1 MTRTPRFLAVFLIL
15 TLLLAGC
22 AAQSPAAPASTAA
35 AASAAG
41 AVASSLPSAAAS
53 AAVSSAAA
61 VSTSASEA
69 PAAQTCVL
77 TVRCDT
83 ILENRDVLNPEKAD
97 LVPEDGLLY
106 ENPAA
111 EITDGESAFDLLLR
125 ETRAAGIHLDFVKTP
140 AYNTVYVRGIGNLYE
155 FDCGDLSGW
164 TYRINGEFL
173 SVGCSLAVIHPG
185 DTVEFL
191 YTCDLGADVG
201 NVWTGE

>member
-15 TLLLAGC
+15 TLLLTGC
-22 AAQSPAAPASTAA
+22 AAQSPAPPASTTA
-35 AASAAG
+35 AASTAS
-41 AVASSLPSAAAS
+41 AVASSPSSTAGSSTTAAT
-53 AAVSSAAA
+53 
-61 VSTSASEA
+61 TSASAA
-69 PAAQTCVL
+69 PAAQTCAL
-77 TVRCDT
+77 TIRCDT

-201 NVWTGE
+201 NVWTGD

>member
-22 AAQSPAAPASTAA
+22 AARSPAAPASTAA
-35 AASAAG
+35 AASTAST
-41 AVASSLPSAAAS
+41 VASSPASTASTTSTAAS
-53 AAVSSAAA
+53 
-61 VSTSASEA
+61 TSA
-69 PAAQTCVL
+69 PAAQTCAL
-77 TVRCDT
+77 TIRCDT

-164 TYRINGEFL
+164 TYRVNGEFL
-173 SVGCSLAVIHPG
+173 SVGCSLAILHPG

>member
-1 MTRTPRFLAVFLIL
+1 MTRTHRFAA
-15 TLLLAGC
+15 LLLCLALLLTGC
-22 AAQSPAAPASTAA
+22 AAQPAAPAASTAA
-35 AASAAG
+35 EAPASA
-41 AVASSLPSAAAS
+41 SAAAS
-53 AAVSSAAA
+53 TAESAPQ
-61 VSTSASEA
+61 TT
-69 PAAQTCVL
+69 PAAPQTTPAASVCSL
-77 TVRCDT
+77 TIRCDT
-83 ILENRDVLNPEKAD
+83 ILENLDVLNPEKLD

-111 EITDGESAFDLLLR
+111 EMTDGESAFDLLLR
-125 ETRAAGIHLDFVKTP
+125 EMRTAAIHLDFVKTP
-140 AYNTVYVRGIGNLYE
+140 AYNTVYIRGIGNLYE

>member
-22 AAQSPAAPASTAA
+22 AAQSPAPPASTTA
-35 AASAAG
+35 AASTAS
-41 AVASSLPSAAAS
+41 AVASSPAS
-53 AAVSSAAA
+53 AASTTSTAA
-61 VSTSASEA
+61 STSA
-69 PAAQTCVL
+69 PAAQTCAL
-77 TVRCDT
+77 TIRCDT

>member
-1 MTRTPRFLAVFLIL
+1 MTRTHRFAA
-15 TLLLAGC
+15 LLLCLALLLTGC
-22 AAQSPAAPASTAA
+22 AAQPAAPAASTAA
-35 AASAAG
+35 EAPAPA
-41 AVASSLPSAAAS
+41 SAAAS
-53 AAVSSAAA
+53 TAESAPQ
-61 VSTSASEA
+61 TT
-69 PAAQTCVL
+69 PAAPQTTPAASVCSL
-77 TVRCDT
+77 TIRCDT
-83 ILENRDVLNPEKAD
+83 ILENLDVLNPEKLD

-111 EITDGESAFDLLLR
+111 EMTDGESAFDLLLR
-125 ETRAAGIHLDFVKTP
+125 EMRAAAIHLDFVKTP
-140 AYNTVYVRGIGNLYE
+140 AYNTVYIRGIGNLYE

>member
-1 MTRTPRFLAVFLIL
+1 MTHMRRFSAFLL
-15 TLLLAGC
+15 CFFLLFAGC
-22 AAQSPAAPASTAA
+22 AAKPAVEAASTAA
-35 AASAAG
+35 EAPTTG
-41 AVASSLPSAAAS
+41 SAAAS
-53 AAVSSAAA
+53 ASAAA
-61 VSTSASEA
+61 PQTA
-69 PAAQTCVL
+69 PAAPQTAPTATGTTSAASVCTL
-77 TVRCDT
+77 IVRCDT
-83 ILENRDVLNPEKAD
+83 ILDKLDALNPEKLD

-111 EITDGESAFDLLLR
+111 EMTDGESAFDLLLR
-125 ETRAAGIHLDFVKTP
+125 EMRAAAIHLDFVKTP
-140 AYNTVYVRGIGNLYE
+140 AYNTVYIKGIGNLYE

>member
-15 TLLLAGC
+15 TLLLTGC
-22 AAQSPAAPASTAA
+22 AAQSPAPPASTTA
-35 AASAAG
+35 AASTAS
-41 AVASSLPSAAAS
+41 AVASSPSSTAGSSTTAAT
-53 AAVSSAAA
+53 
-61 VSTSASEA
+61 TSASAA
-69 PAAQTCVL
+69 PAAQTCAL
-77 TVRCDT
+77 TIRCDT

>member
-1 MTRTPRFLAVFLIL
+1 MTRILRVLAVFLVL
-15 TLLLAGC
+15 ALVSAGC
-22 AAQSPAAPASTAA
+22 AAPASETATVTAAAATTAASAASTAA
-35 AASAAG
+35 SSASTAASAAQ
-41 AVASSLPSAAAS
+41 A
-53 AAVSSAAA
+53 
-61 VSTSASEA
+61 TSSEA
-69 PAAQTCVL
+69 PTTPAAAPTCAL
-77 TVRCDT
+77 SIRCGT
-83 ILENRDVLNPEKAD
+83 ILENLDRLDPEKSD
-97 LVPEDGLLY
+97 LVPADGVLY

-111 EITDGESAFDLLLR
+111 QITDGESAFDLLLR

-164 TYRINGEFL
+164 TYRVNGEFL
-173 SVGCSLAVIHPG
+173 SVGCSLAILHPG

>member
-1 MTRTPRFLAVFLIL
+1 MTRTHRFAA
-15 TLLLAGC
+15 LLLCLALLLTGC
-22 AAQSPAAPASTAA
+22 AAQPAAPAASTAA
-35 AASAAG
+35 EAPAPA
-41 AVASSLPSAAAS
+41 SAAAS
-53 AAVSSAAA
+53 TAESAPQ
-61 VSTSASEA
+61 TT
-69 PAAQTCVL
+69 PAAPQTTPAASVCSL
-77 TVRCDT
+77 TIRCDT
-83 ILENRDVLNPEKAD
+83 ILENLDVLNPEKLD

-111 EITDGESAFDLLLR
+111 EMTDGESAFDLLLR
-125 ETRAAGIHLDFVKTP
+125 EMRAAAIHLDFVKTP
-140 AYNTVYVRGIGNLYE
+140 AYNTVYIKGIGNLYE

-164 TYRINGEFL
+164 TYRVNGEFL

>member
-1 MTRTPRFLAVFLIL
+1 MTRPPRFLAVFLIL
-15 TLLLAGC
+15 ALLLAGC
-22 AAQSPAAPASTAA
+22 AAQSPAAPASTTVAVS
-35 AASAAG
+35 AAS
-41 AVASSLPSAAAS
+41 AVASSLSSTAAS
-53 AAVSSAAA
+53 AAISAAA
-61 VSTSASEA
+61 TSVAATEA
-69 PAAQTCVL
+69 PTAAQTCAL

-83 ILENRDVLNPEKAD
+83 ILENLDVLNPEKAD

>member
-15 TLLLAGC
+15 TLLLTGC
-22 AAQSPAAPASTAA
+22 AAQSPAPPASTTA
-35 AASAAG
+35 AASTAS
-41 AVASSLPSAAAS
+41 AVASSPSSTAGSSTTAAT
-53 AAVSSAAA
+53 
-61 VSTSASEA
+61 TSASAA
-69 PAAQTCVL
+69 PAAQTCAL
-77 TVRCDT
+77 TIRCDT
-83 ILENRDVLNPEKAD
+83 ILENLDVLNPEKAD

>member
-22 AAQSPAAPASTAA
+22 AARSPAAPASTAA
-35 AASAAG
+35 AASTAST
-41 AVASSLPSAAAS
+41 VASSPASTASTTSTAAS
-53 AAVSSAAA
+53 
-61 VSTSASEA
+61 TSA
-69 PAAQTCVL
+69 PAAQTCAL
-77 TVRCDT
+77 TIRCDT

>member
-1 MTRTPRFLAVFLIL
+1 MTRTHRFAA
-15 TLLLAGC
+15 LLLCLALLLTGC
-22 AAQSPAAPASTAA
+22 AAQPAVPAASTAA
-35 AASAAG
+35 EAPAPA
-41 AVASSLPSAAAS
+41 SAAAS
-53 AAVSSAAA
+53 TAESAPQ
-61 VSTSASEA
+61 TT
-69 PAAQTCVL
+69 PAAPQTTPAASVCSL
-77 TVRCDT
+77 TIRCDT
-83 ILENRDVLNPEKAD
+83 ILENLDVLNPEKLD

-111 EITDGESAFDLLLR
+111 EMTDGESAFDLLLR
-125 ETRAAGIHLDFVKTP
+125 EMRAAAIHLDFVKTP
-140 AYNTVYVRGIGNLYE
+140 AYNTVYIKGIGNLYE

-173 SVGCSLAVIHPG
+173 SVGCSLAILHPG

>member
-15 TLLLAGC
+15 TLLLTGC

-35 AASAAG
+35 AAFPAS
-41 AVASSLPSAAAS
+41 AVASSLSSTAAS
-53 AAVSSAAA
+53 AAISAAA
-61 VSTSASEA
+61 TSVAATEA
-69 PAAQTCVL
+69 PTAAQTCAL
-77 TVRCDT
+77 TIRCDT
-83 ILENRDVLNPEKAD
+83 ILENLDVLNPEKAD

>member
-1 MTRTPRFLAVFLIL
+1 MTRIRRFAALYLCLA
-15 TLLLAGC
+15 LLLTGC
-22 AAQSPAAPASTAA
+22 AAGPAVPAASTAAEAPTETSAASSAASSAPA
-35 AASAAG
+35 AASAATQTT
-41 AVASSLPSAAAS
+41 PAATETAS
-53 AAVSSAAA
+53 AASVC
-61 VSTSASEA
+61 T
-69 PAAQTCVL
+69 L
-77 TVRCDT
+77 IIRCDT
-83 ILENRDVLNPEKAD
+83 ILANLDALDPEKLD

-111 EITDGESAFDLLLR
+111 EMTDGESAFDLLLR
-125 ETRAAGIHLDFVKTP
+125 EMRAAAIHLDFVKTP
-140 AYNTVYVRGIGNLYE
+140 AYNTVYIKGIGNLYE

-164 TYRINGEFL
+164 TYRVNGEFL

>member
-35 AASAAG
+35 FPASTSASSPASTAAS
-41 AVASSLPSAAAS
+41 STAAAS
-53 AAVSSAAA
+53 AAAA
-61 VSTSASEA
+61 TSAPTA

-83 ILENRDVLNPEKAD
+83 ILENLDVLNPEKAD

-164 TYRINGEFL
+164 TYRVNGEFL

-201 NVWTGE
+201 NVWSGE